1 MDAYGESLLF
11 VNRLYNGVYGHAR
24 REVPGHI
31 PYFVDREA
39 LEALHEKFP
48 KVKQLIKTDRPIAT
62 VQSIQQQQQQQKE
75 QKIEKKPAAALKRK
89 T

>member
-48 KVKQLIKTDRPIAT
+48 KVMQLFKTD
-62 VQSIQQQQQQQKE
+62 
-75 QKIEKKPAAALKRK
+75 
-89 T
+89 